1 MLQRTHNSAVAKSAP
16 SKEAPRPVARID
28 LSAVKSRD
36 GLYPLYKP
44 AHLDDTSNIVIGQQ
58 VGHLLTALAF
68 EGSEV
73 TGKTGYA
80 FRSAGHSSSDQ
91 PDPKLAFSRRTIWRS
106 AGRRRVTRE
115 VAA

>member
-1 MLQRTHNSAVAKSAP
+1 MTNRICVRAEFGSFTKQFVEGGYVAIGWMP
-16 SKEAPRPVARID
+16 NTD

-36 GLYPLYKP
+36 GLYPLYKQ
-44 AHLDDTSNIVIGQQ
+44 AHPDDTSNIVIGQQ
-58 VGHLLTALAF
+58 VGRIAR
-68 EGSEV
+68 
-73 TGKTGYA
+73 

-91 PDPKLAFSRRTIWRS
+91 LDPKLAFSRRTIWRS